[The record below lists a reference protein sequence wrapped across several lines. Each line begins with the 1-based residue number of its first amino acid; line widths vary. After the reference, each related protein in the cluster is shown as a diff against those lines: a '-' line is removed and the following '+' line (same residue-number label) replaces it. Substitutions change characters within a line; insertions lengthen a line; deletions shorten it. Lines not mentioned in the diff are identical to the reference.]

1 MVQRVVALL
10 IAVVELLEAEADRLT
25 TGLRRLLVTGALVA
39 IGAVLVA
46 AGLVGGGGF
55 LVWSL
60 YLTLLAHMPDAL
72 AALIVGLGVWVLLG
86 GATWLAVQRLRR
98 R

>member
-10 IAVVELLEAEADRLT
+10 IAFVELLEAEADRLT
-25 TGLRRLLVTGALVA
+25 TGLRRLLVTGALIA
-39 IGAVLVA
+39 IGATLVA
-46 AGLVGGGGF
+46 AGLVAGSGF

-60 YLTLLAHMPDAL
+60 YLTLLPRMPDPL
-72 AALIVGLGVWVLLG
+72 AALIVGLGVWALLG

-98 R
+98 P

>member
-25 TGLRRLLVTGALVA
+25 TGIRRLLVTGALVA
-39 IGAVLVA
+39 IGAALVA

-55 LVWSL
+55 LLWSL
-60 YLTLLAHMPDAL
+60 YLTLLTRMPDAT
-72 AALIVGLGVWVLLG
+72 AALIVGLGVWLLLG
-86 GATWLAVQRLRR
+86 GATWLAVRRLRR

>member
-25 TGLRRLLVTGALVA
+25 TGIRRLLVTGALVA
-39 IGAVLVA
+39 IGAALVA

-55 LVWSL
+55 LLWSL
-60 YLTLLAHMPDAL
+60 YLTLLTRMPDAT

>member
-25 TGLRRLLVTGALVA
+25 TGVRRLLVTGALVA
-39 IGAVLVA
+39 IGTAVVA
-46 AGLVGGGGF
+46 AGLVGGSGF

-60 YLTLLAHMPDAL
+60 YLTLLARMPAAS
-72 AALIVGLGVWVLLG
+72 AALIVGLGAWVLLG
-86 GATWLAVQRLRR
+86 GATWLAVLRLRR
-98 R
+98 S

>member
-60 YLTLLAHMPDAL
+60 YLTLLARMPDAL

>member
-25 TGLRRLLVTGALVA
+25 TGIRRLLVTGALVA
-39 IGAVLVA
+39 IGATLVA
-46 AGLVGGGGF
+46 AGLVGGGG
-55 LVWSL
+55 LLLWSL
-60 YLTLLAHMPDAL
+60 YLTLLARMPDAL
-72 AALIVGLGVWVLLG
+72 AALIVGLGVWLLLG
-86 GATWLAVQRLRR
+86 VATWLAVLRLRR